1 MYDDYEFFVP
11 LLHKKRWGGYINSS
25 KEKYKYLCFT
35 WNAEMQEKGLVGFF
49 EKYLEGKSIFKNKSV
64 LQANFSPTSIPHR
77 EEQINNI
84 ATILAPCLRA
94 EKPSNVFIYG
104 KTGTGKTLVVQ
115 HTLNQLSLV
124 ATDRTVPIVPVYLN
138 CKLKK
143 VADTQYRLIAHI
155 TREKFN
161 ENLPVTGLPTEE
173 IYAAFLRAI
182 DSKKQII
189 ILVLDEIDQLMD
201 KEGDELLYNLTRINT
216 ELKNAQISLVGISNN
231 ANFINN
237 LDPRVKSSLSQEE
250 LFFPPYNA
258 LQLQDI
264 LRQRSEEAL
273 VKGAATPGVIEKCA
287 AFAARDHG
295 DARRA
300 IELIRVAAELAERS
314 GSVKVTTD
322 HLDLAEKKIETDRVF
337 EIIKTQPPQY
347 QAALFAI
354 YTICSKKKE
363 QVFTGE
369 VYDLYQSICGRVG
382 LRPLTQRRISDIVSE
397 LDMLGV
403 INAKVI
409 SKGRYGR
416 TREIS
421 VSTNNELTPRILQ
434 TLAEEFALTPP
445 NES

>member
-1 MYDDYEFFVP
+1 
-11 LLHKKRWGGYINSS
+11 
-25 KEKYKYLCFT
+25 
-35 WNAEMQEKGLVGFF
+35 MQEKGLVGLF
-49 EKYLEGKSIFKNKSV
+49 EKFLDHKSIFKNKSV
-64 LQANFSPTSIPHR
+64 LQSNFNPSNIPHR

-84 ATILAPCLRA
+84 ATILAPCLRT
-94 EKPSNVFIYG
+94 EKPSNIFIYG

-124 ATDRTVPIVPVYLN
+124 ATSHGVPIVPIYLN
-138 CKLKK
+138 CKMKK

-216 ELKNAQISLVGISNN
+216 ELKNAQISLIGISNN

-273 VKGAATPGVIEKCA
+273 VKGALAPGVIEKCA

-300 IELIRVAAELAERS
+300 IELIRVAAEIAERS
-314 GSVKVTTD
+314 GATKVTID
-322 HLDLAEKKIETDRVF
+322 HLDQAEKKIETDRVF
-337 EIIKTQPPQY
+337 EIIKTQPQQH
-347 QAALFAI
+347 QAVLFAI

-369 VYDLYQSICGRVG
+369 VYDLYQLICSRVG

-397 LDMLGV
+397 LDMLGI

-421 VSTNNELTPRILQ
+421 ISTTNDLTPRILQ
-434 TLAEEFALTPP
+434 TLADEFALTPP